1 LLILPILWPLITA
14 QAAARQRGLSILAD
28 TGKQQ
33 TLTLSMPLDPTTYG
47 IDLMTPTMLIEYGA
61 DHLRGMVRATRI
73 EAKLGSVRQSI
84 TLETHL

>member
-1 LLILPILWPLITA
+1 
-14 QAAARQRGLSILAD
+14 
-28 TGKQQ
+28 
-33 TLTLSMPLDPTTYG
+33 MPLDPTAYG

-61 DHLRGMVRATRI
+61 AHLRGMVRATRI